1 MLEPVQVVQAVQN
14 DVYTAIV
21 ARFFRI
27 DDTTWGDDKKGY
39 MVRYRGALY
48 DHDSA
53 TVYDQLTHALRE
65 YYVTPL
71 FRLEENQQI
80 ILLMK
85 GIIQPKPSKMWGNI
99 LFFFLTVISVT
110 FAGAYYFSNS
120 NIPSSI
126 SGWINFMIS
135 GLPFAISLMAILV
148 CHEFG
153 HYLAGR
159 YHKTAVTLPFFIP
172 FPLSYFG
179 TMGAFIQLKEPPKN
193 RRILLDIGIAGPLAG
208 LAVAI
213 PVLLLGL
220 YLSPVTRLPFVLP
233 PGQIFEG
240 NSLLYLLMKLI
251 VKGQLLPQPLTYAGM
266 NPIIYWIRYIFTGAP
281 LPAGGWDI
289 ITSPIAWAGWAGLL
303 VTSLN
308 LIPAGQLD
316 GGHIMY
322 VLLGKR
328 SVKLLPFILVILVL
342 LGFAW
347 SGWWLWAALIFFL
360 GRAHA
365 EPLDQITPLDPKRR
379 LLAIFGVLVFFLVF
393 IPVPLI

>member
-1 MLEPVQVVQAVQN
+1 MLESVQTIQPVQN
-14 DVYTAIV
+14 DVLTSIISQY
-21 ARFFRI
+21 FRI
-27 DDTTWGDDKKGY
+27 DDTTWGDDKAGY
-39 MVRYRGALY
+39 LVRYRGSLY
-48 DHDSA
+48 SQDSA
-53 TVYDQLTHALRE
+53 AAYDQLAHALHDH
-65 YYVTPL
+65 YVTPL
-71 FRLEENQQI
+71 FRIEENQQVI
-80 ILLMK
+80 RLIK
-85 GIIQPKPSKMWGNI
+85 GIIQPKPTKIWGNI

-110 FAGAYYFSNS
+110 FAGAYFFSNS
-120 NIPSSI
+120 NIPSNI
-126 SGWINFMIS
+126 TGWFQFMVG

-179 TMGAFIQLKEPPKN
+179 TMGAFIQLKEPPRN

-208 LAVAI
+208 LIVAI
-213 PVLLLGL
+213 PVLLLGI
-220 YLSPVTRLPFVLP
+220 YLSPVIRLPQQLP
-233 PGQIFEG
+233 VGQIFEG
-240 NSLLYLLMKLI
+240 NSLLYLLLKFI
-251 VKGQLLPQPLTYAGM
+251 VKGQLLPRPETYAGIS
-266 NPIIYWIRYIFTGAP
+266 PILYWIRYFFTGGP
-281 LPAGGWDI
+281 SPAGGWDI
-289 ITSPIAWAGWAGLL
+289 SISPIAWAGWAGLL

-328 SVKLLPFILVILVL
+328 TTKLLPFILVALVL
-342 LGFAW
+342 LGFVW
-347 SGWWLWAALIFFL
+347 NGWWLWAALIFLL
-360 GRAHA
+360 GRMHA

-379 LLAIFGVLVFFLVF
+379 ALAIFGVLLFIFVF